1 MRFLTIKLLTTAS
14 LLLLLN
20 GLNNSAIAADNESL
34 TKVKK
39 ISSSRDDLPQH
50 IIDGIII
57 VTIAVTGVSV
67 VLGKRLSI
75 QHHKQSS
82 PQKPPSPSPSS
93 ATQSSATQSLTPS
106 SATQSSATQSLTPSS
121 ATQFERHLPSATN
134 NFKLNPNLN
143 TQIDSLEFK
152 QIWQQFYPDFH
163 QLLSQTDSHKTS
175 PKCVTKSIV
184 KK

>member
-1 MRFLTIKLLTTAS
+1 MRFLTIKLLTTAT

-50 IIDGIII
+50 IIDGMII

-106 SATQSSATQSLTPSS
+106 SATQ
-121 ATQFERHLPSATN
+121 FERHLPSATN
-134 NFKLNPNLN
+134 NFKLKPNLS

-175 PKCVTKSIV
+175 PK
-184 KK
+184 